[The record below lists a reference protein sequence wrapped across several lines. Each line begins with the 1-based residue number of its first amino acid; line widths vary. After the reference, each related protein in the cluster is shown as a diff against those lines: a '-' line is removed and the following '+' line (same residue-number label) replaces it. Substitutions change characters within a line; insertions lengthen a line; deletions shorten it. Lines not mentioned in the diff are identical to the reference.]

1 MANDWFS
8 EAVVP
13 ILAEE
18 LQAAVRPE
26 VLGEIIASESAGGSE
41 LGLNN
46 PLKAP
51 EVQPGCW
58 ARLFG
63 KKKDK
68 KGRVAP
74 SVPESENV
82 INVKARELAAAGS
95 GGHGA

>member
-26 VLGEIIASESAGGSE
+26 VLGERIASDSAGGSE
-41 LGLNN
+41 LGLDN

-74 SVPESENV
+74 SPSESENV
-82 INVKARELAAAGS
+82 VHVKAKELVAAGS
-95 GGHGA
+95 SGHGA